1 MDFHK
6 VVAGSV
12 LAAGLGVAGMMGA
25 GTASAGPGI
34 AYSDGDGGVQ
44 DFNFGD
50 AKASVGTGSQGLAMV
65 GGETLA
71 AVVPFL
77 EAGANAISVL
87 GRASATE
94 EDKASGN
101 RLLAIDGVALANGN
115 ATGNTVVGFAVGKAT
130 AGDNSSGNTVVAVFD
145 SKATVGGNISG
156 ELVAAGCGGD
166 VTVTNAQAQRIENR
180 CFGVNPL

>member
-1 MDFHK
+1 MNVRR

-12 LAAGLGVAGMMGA
+12 LAAGLGVAGMMGSM
-25 GTASAGPGI
+25 GTAQAAPGI

-44 DFNFGD
+44 DFSFGD
-50 AKASVGTGSQGLAMV
+50 AKASVGTGSQGL
-65 GGETLA
+65 
-71 AVVPFL
+71 
-77 EAGANAISVL
+77 AISVL

-115 ATGNTVVGFAVGKAT
+115 ATGNTVVGFAVGEAKAGGT
-130 AGDNSSGNTVVAVFD
+130 SSGNTVVAVFD

-156 ELVAAGCGGD
+156 ELVAAGCGGE
-166 VTVTNAQAQRIENR
+166 VTVTNAQAQRIDNN
-180 CFGVNPL
+180 CL

>member
-50 AKASVGTGSQGLAMV
+50 AKASVGTGSQGLA
-65 GGETLA
+65 
-71 AVVPFL
+71 
-77 EAGANAISVL
+77 ISVL

-94 EDKASGN
+94 EDEASGN

-115 ATGNTVVGFAVGKAT
+115 ATGNTVVGFAVGEAT
-130 AGDNSSGNTVVAVFD
+130 AGGNSSGNTVVAVFD
-145 SKATVGGNISG
+145 SKATVGGKDNISG

>member
-50 AKASVGTGSQGLAMV
+50 AKASVGTGSQGLA
-65 GGETLA
+65 
-71 AVVPFL
+71 
-77 EAGANAISVL
+77 ISVL

-115 ATGNTVVGFAVGKAT
+115 ATGNTVVGFAVGEAT

-145 SKATVGGNISG
+145 SKATVGGDISG
-156 ELVAAGCGGD
+156 ELVAAGCGGT